1 MKKDIN
7 MMKKYLDKFKNKDT
21 KYSPKSHNASLN
33 EKISSIE
40 MNNSLMN
47 YEQPIFDGI

>member
-7 MMKKYLDKFKNKDT
+7 MMKKYLDRYKNRDS
-21 KYSPKSHNASLN
+21 KYSPKSHNASMN
-33 EKISSIE
+33 GKITPFE

-47 YEQPIFDGI
+47 FEQPIFEGI